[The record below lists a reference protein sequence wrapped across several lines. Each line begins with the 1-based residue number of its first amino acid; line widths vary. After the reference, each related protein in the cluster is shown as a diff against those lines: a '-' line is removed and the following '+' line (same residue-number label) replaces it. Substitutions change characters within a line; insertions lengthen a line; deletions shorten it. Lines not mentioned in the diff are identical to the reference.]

1 MKRQWS
7 FAQCLQQTLDEQG
20 MSASEAARLVG
31 FRSRNSIFRILS
43 GATSSEVDARF
54 LSALHAAVGCSW
66 PDKQWRKLED
76 ALSIKRVGYEQ
87 FRSNQAFLEAM
98 QEQPEAE
105 EYTAESRWN
114 ASGVQKRP
122 LKELLQEIAAD
133 SELDVVISGCCD
145 RPLMALVAEW
155 LREAGDAGRAVI
167 RHYIDIRE
175 ENVAQNILSV
185 LPLVSKVW
193 YNARLI
199 EEDACPPEMEALYRV
214 NAISIGQRRA
224 DGECFWH
231 QLFRIDRTS
240 FQHFSSLGEKS
251 PLTGMLDRWRFQL
264 ELLKPIEKPGDGPQ
278 AFVEYTAQY
287 AELENDCMILSI
299 KPDIHFNCVP
309 QELLYQSIM
318 EGFEQAGFANGPEL
332 EALLSQLRSIHEGRY
347 RNMFSKRRPTHLVY
361 SLPAME
367 RFMQTGV
374 QSDHFFI
381 QRAYTPQERREILM
395 GMYRAMQEDPYF
407 NIHFLRAELPE
418 MCNEMTYYEG
428 KGVLL
433 LDAYTGYDL
442 HDDHSEALITL
453 PSFQQSFHH
462 YFMDELLP
470 RYAMTRAE
478 SCAQIERL
486 LSIG

>member
-7 FAQCLQQTLDEQG
+7 FAQCLQQTLEEQE

-31 FRSRNSIFRILS
+31 FRSRNSIFRILAGTTS
-43 GATSSEVDARF
+43 GEVDARF
-54 LSALHAAVGCSW
+54 LSALRGAVGSRW
-66 PDKQWRKLED
+66 PEKQWRKLED

-87 FRSNQAFLEAM
+87 FRSNQAFLSALR
-98 QEQPEAE
+98 EQPEAE
-105 EYTAESRWN
+105 AYTAETSWN
-114 ASGVQKRP
+114 VPRAQQRP
-122 LKELLQEIAAD
+122 LRELLTEMAAD
-133 SELDVVISGCCD
+133 SELDVIISGCCD
-145 RPLMALVAEW
+145 RPLMALMAEC
-155 LREAGDAGRAVI
+155 LREAGDAGRAAI

-175 ENVAQNILSV
+175 EDAVQNILSV

-199 EEDACPPEMEALYRV
+199 EENACPSEMEALYRV
-214 NAISIGQRRA
+214 NIISIRQRRA
-224 DGECFWH
+224 DGQRFWH
-231 QLFRIDRTS
+231 QLLRFDRTS
-240 FQHFSSLGEKS
+240 FVHVFAPGEES
-251 PLTGMLDRWRFQL
+251 PLVSILDRWRFQL

-381 QRAYTPQERREILM
+381 QRAYTPQERREILQ

-453 PSFQQSFHH
+453 PSFQQSFHRF
-462 YFMDELLP
+462 FMDELLSQ
-470 RYAMTRAE
+470 YVMSRAE

-486 LSIG
+486 LAIC